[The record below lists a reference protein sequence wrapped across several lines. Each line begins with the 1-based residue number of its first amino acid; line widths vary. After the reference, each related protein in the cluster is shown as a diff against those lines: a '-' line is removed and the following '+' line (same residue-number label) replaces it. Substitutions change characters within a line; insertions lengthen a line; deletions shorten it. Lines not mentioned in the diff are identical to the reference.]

1 MSREDINQE
10 DKMHRRDDL
19 IAVSELQAR
28 RTLESTLTFEMRPPN
43 DKLAFHGRLSIA
55 YHIAL
60 SNQLQIDADQA
71 MQSLQDDG
79 LAADFLNQVAFP
91 EFVDDLIK
99 GTFNAIVDSSF
110 RQMRDYLELIEA
122 ASAPISKFV
131 DAISEKAAR
140 DYLDSIYDDG
150 EDDGDKPKKRR
161 YTQSQ
166 LKAAKLALARQQRR
180 LLRQVILIGIA
191 RVLVDTPIR
200 KTFLGIKAQRDAF
213 NPRLREKIIHNLQ
226 KPSHKTARTV
236 APLSTELSG
245 AIWVMRFP
253 GSNSIDDLEV
263 TFRTNVKRF
272 IAALTGANA
281 GVIVTS
287 TFRPP
292 ERAYLMHWSWKIVKG
307 LSNGRDVPLMPGVS
321 IIWWHGNLA
330 DSIRAALE
338 MVNGYGIG
346 HLQVAP
352 ALASRH
358 TQRRAIDMKI
368 SWNGNLRIKKAN
380 GQSVTITSIPKNGAN
395 RDLISVGVTYN
406 VLHFHLP
413 ERDVPHWSTDGR

>member
-1 MSREDINQE
+1 
-10 DKMHRRDDL
+10 MHRRDDL

-28 RTLESTLTFEMRPPN
+28 QTLQSTFSFEMRTPTDQLP
-43 DKLAFHGRLSIA
+43 FHGRLSVA

-60 SNQLQIDADQA
+60 SNQPQLDPDQA
-71 MQSLQDDG
+71 IQSLLDDG

-99 GTFNAIVDSSF
+99 GTFDAIVDSSF
-110 RQMRDYLELIEA
+110 RQMRDYLELMKA
-122 ASAPISKFV
+122 ASIPLSKFV

-140 DYLDSIYDDG
+140 GYLDSIYGDE
-150 EDDGDKPKKRR
+150 EDDDDEPKKRK
-161 YTQSQ
+161 YPQPE

-191 RVLVDTPIR
+191 RVLVDSPIPR
-200 KTFLGIKAQRDAF
+200 SKIFLGIKAKRDAF
-213 NPRLREKIIHNLQ
+213 NLRLREEIINNLRQ
-226 KPSHKTARTV
+226 PSRKSARSI

-253 GSNSIDDLEV
+253 GSNSVNDLEPP
-263 TFRTNVKRF
+263 FRTNVNKF
-272 IAALTGANA
+272 IVALTGANA
-281 GVIVTS
+281 GIIVTS

-307 LSNGRDVPLMPGVS
+307 LSSGQDIPPMPGVS

-330 DSIRAALE
+330 NSRRAALE

-346 HLQVAP
+346 HLRVAP

-395 RDLISVGVTYN
+395 RDLISVGATYN